1 MKIIGAIQAD
11 VGADFF
17 KSLGDHEEEQHHAP
31 EDFDYDEAINRI
43 QTAEAGLQQVPLNTA
58 QIATNVTNIA
68 SNDTDITT
76 LESIVDANA
85 DNIEALDKF
94 FETTNNSYSGT
105 IRHVDKHQITIENLR
120 CVESSSNVTPVDGLQ
135 RGLFV
140 TTGYCSEKFQ
150 MLNDGRVVMIT
161 QSDDP
166 DESDASKLQ
175 WSYEFGSASGQV
187 GPNRAQFDGLT
198 FQHVRLDASGQERS
212 NVQQTEKQL
221 VMLRASTDEPN
232 LYIEARSKES
242 EQPIVEIVKDDVNY
256 FVVDDEGQTVASNLA
271 VANTLRLWN
280 SSANPRVTLDG
291 TALKFYSSTPNNA
304 GDNWEVLITAA
315 GYQSKTEQPVPGN
328 PSRTHAVQVG
338 SAVHDPR
345 SVYIGNSRYSYDMTN
360 RTLQM
365 HKLKANHIPVYL
377 QASTSASD
385 LPSGH
390 NASHMTVNKWIDF
403 ARSHLNDDSLDVH
416 DVFPYTN
423 ADWDAADAPTPTL
436 TAAYNAMSADVDTL
450 ETEMDDVEADIVTIN
465 GALATK
471 QDTLSAARLAVCDG
485 DVFTAA
491 NYSTTT
497 AMNSALANKQDTL
510 SAARLAVCD
519 GDVFTA
525 ANYSTTATV
534 NSALANK
541 QDTLSAA
548 RLAVCD
554 GDVFTSANYST
565 AATVNSAL
573 ALKAPLDNPA
583 FTGSTE
589 FDGDVTLLAGRTFH
603 IGSKMDLL
611 ESGSNINWHLNSG
624 DLNIAYA
631 MPSGSKCVLGT
642 ASRTL
647 ELHGD
652 IEINGTA
659 LTSTTAELNYCDGV
673 TSAIQAQLDAKEDT
687 INLTAERAVVSGP
700 TGALRAMSVTSTQV
714 GYLLNVTS
722 DIQTQLDGKQEALT
736 RTNIGTITWSS
747 GPQTATI
754 ANVTAKRGYF
764 VVLPTLNQPS
774 ITAANRTLEVTIEIA
789 SLAETDM
796 VIVPDS
802 QMSNH
807 SGGAINISHARPNSD
822 LGTIRIKLR
831 SAANVDYTGN
841 TTDKFYVSY
850 LVL

>member
-68 SNDTDITT
+68 TNDTDLTT
-76 LESIVDANA
+76 LETIVDANA

-120 CVESSSNVTPVDGLQ
+120 CVESSSNVTPADGLQ
-135 RGLFV
+135 RGLMV

-150 MLNDGRVVMIT
+150 MLDDGRVVMIT
-161 QSDDP
+161 QADDP

-187 GPNRAQFDGLT
+187 GPNRARFDGLT

-212 NVQQTEKQL
+212 DVQQTEKQL

-232 LYIEARSKES
+232 LYIEARDKNS
-242 EQPIVEIVKDDVNY
+242 EVPIAEIVKDDLNY

-291 TALKFYSSTPNNA
+291 TALKFFTSAPNNA
-304 GDNWEVLITAA
+304 GDNWEVQVTAA
-315 GYQSKTEQPVPGN
+315 GYQSATEQPVPGN

-385 LPSGH
+385 LPSNH

-436 TAAYNAMSADVDTL
+436 TAAYNAMSTDVDTL

-465 GALATK
+465 AALANK

-485 DVFTAA
+485 DVFTSA

-519 GDVFTA
+519 GDVFTSA
-525 ANYSTTATV
+525 SYSTTATV

-554 GDVFTSANYST
+554 GDVFTSASYST

-573 ALKAPLDNPA
+573 ALKAPLDAPA

-589 FDGDVTLLAGRTFH
+589 FDGDITLLAGRTFH

-673 TSAIQAQLDAKEDT
+673 TSAIQTQLDAKEDT
-687 INLTAERAVVSGP
+687 IGDGDLTIARTSGLQA
-700 TGALRAMSVTSTQV
+700 ALDA
-714 GYLLNVTS
+714 
-722 DIQTQLDGKQEALT
+722 KQAALT

-747 GPQTATI
+747 GQQSATI

-764 VVLPTLNQPS
+764 VVVPTLNQPT
-774 ITAANRTLEVTIEIA
+774 IQAAQRTLEVTIEIA

-796 VIVPDS
+796 VIVPNS

-822 LGTIRIKLR
+822 LGTIRIKVR
-831 SAANVDYTGN
+831 SAASVDYTGN
-841 TTDKFYVSY
+841 TADKFFVSY

>member
-17 KSLGDHEEEQHHAP
+17 KSFGDHEEEQHHAP

-68 SNDTDITT
+68 TNDTDLTT
-76 LESIVDANA
+76 LETIVDANA

-105 IRHVDKHQITIENLR
+105 IRHVDKHQVVIENLR
-120 CVESSSNVTPVDGLQ
+120 CVESSSNVTPDDGFE
-135 RGLFV
+135 RGLLV

-150 MLNDGRVVMIT
+150 MVEDGRVVMIT
-161 QSDDP
+161 QADDP

-175 WSYEFGSASGQV
+175 WSYEFGSAPNQV

-198 FQHVRLDASGQERS
+198 FRHVRLDASGQERS
-212 NVQQTEKQL
+212 NAQQTGKQV

-232 LYIEARSKES
+232 LYIEARDKDS
-242 EQPIVEIVKDDVNY
+242 EVPIAEIVKDDLNY
-256 FVVDDEGQTVASNLA
+256 FLVDDEGQTVASNLA
-271 VANTLRLWN
+271 VANTLRVWN

-291 TALKFYSSTPNNA
+291 AALKFFTTTPNNA
-304 GDNWEVLITAA
+304 GDNWEVQVTAA
-315 GYQSKTEQPVPGN
+315 GYQSKTEQPVAGA

-338 SAVHDPR
+338 SAVHDPN

-403 ARSHLNDDSLDVH
+403 ARSHLSDDTLDVH

-436 TAAYNAMSADVDTL
+436 TAAYNAMSTDVNTL
-450 ETEMDDVEADIVTIN
+450 ETEMDDVEADMLLKAPIASPTFTTKIRVEGAQGIDLRSTIG
-465 GALATK
+465 GAGTDSIIQYDSGLKIRNFQQTDLELRTNDTTRLTIKGTGEVQFDALTATTVPYL
-471 QDTLSAARLAVCDG
+471 D
-485 DVFTAA
+485 
-491 NYSTTT
+491 
-497 AMNSALANKQDTL
+497 ANK
-510 SAARLAVCD
+510 RLVSSSVTPTQLGYLD
-519 GDVFTA
+519 
-525 ANYSTTATV
+525 ATSSV
-534 NSALANK
+534 QTQINSK
-541 QDTLSAA
+541 QATLSAA

-554 GDVFTSANYST
+554 GDVFTSASYST

-573 ALKAPLDNPA
+573 ALKAPLDGPS
-583 FTGSTE
+583 FTGSIG
-589 FDGDVTLLAGRTFH
+589 FDGDVTLTAGRTFN

-631 MPSGSKCVLGT
+631 MPAGSKCVLGT

-673 TSAIQAQLDAKEDT
+673 TSAIQTQLDAKED
-687 INLTAERAVVSGP
+687 VVSN
-700 TGALRAMSVTSTQV
+700 TAQSAVNYTQAQ
-714 GYLLNVTS
+714 
-722 DIQTQLDGKQEALT
+722 QTF
-736 RTNIGTITWSS
+736 TIT
-747 GPQTATI
+747 GTG
-754 ANVTAKRGYF
+754 TAKR
-764 VVLPTLNQPS
+764 VSLPIVYAWNFTS
-774 ITAANRTLEVTIEIA
+774 GTKRITVDWETSQATATSLVECTIFCHDTFNFNNAVGRPRILEVSGDTNTVRHKF
-789 SLAETDM
+789 SLVTNDTTA
-796 VIVPDS
+796 
-802 QMSNH
+802 H
-807 SGGAINISHARPNSD
+807 SGNTSTSLTVN
-822 LGTIRIKLR
+822 LRII
-831 SAANVDYTGN
+831 
-841 TTDKFYVSY
+841 
-850 LVL
+850 